1 MHAEREEGQLMTKAL
16 DNGFPTSKKIAYDP
30 DRGFYRTDTGS
41 ALARGQSAVV
51 LGRAT
56 QPPIEWL
63 MAREQRDKRVGEPLR
78 ELHYLAT
85 SNLPA
90 GLLQRAD
97 KNERRRLLAR
107 AGENVAR
114 LERGE
119 SGGRAFEEEERTFSS
134 RASSGPM
141 QRLNAPEASAVA
153 GVCVVELGAQA
164 RPQPSNSS
172 QPESQ

>member
-1 MHAEREEGQLMTKAL
+1 MHAELEEGQLITKAL
-16 DNGFPTSKKIAYDP
+16 DNGFPTSTKIAHDP

-41 ALARGQSAVV
+41 ALARGQLAVV

-85 SNLPA
+85 SNPPA

>member
-1 MHAEREEGQLMTKAL
+1 MHAELEEGQLITKAL
-16 DNGFPTSKKIAYDP
+16 DNGFPTSTKIAHDP

-85 SNLPA
+85 SNPPA

-114 LERGE
+114 LERGDVHLDGSAGSFGFFGGLE
-119 SGGRAFEEEERTFSS
+119 STHERNGGCHAAHRT
-134 RASSGPM
+134 RTAGRNQP
-141 QRLNAPEASAVA
+141 RPLA
-153 GVCVVELGAQA
+153 GVDWSVTHGDP
-164 RPQPSNSS
+164 R
-172 QPESQ
+172 

>member
-1 MHAEREEGQLMTKAL
+1 MTKAL

-63 MAREQRDKRVGEPLR
+63 MAREQREKRVGEPLR
-78 ELHYLAT
+78 ELHYFAT
-85 SNLPA
+85 SNPPA

-97 KNERRRLLAR
+97 KNEDAYGPGRRKCRR
-107 AGENVAR
+107 A
-114 LERGE
+114 
-119 SGGRAFEEEERTFSS
+119 
-134 RASSGPM
+134 
-141 QRLNAPEASAVA
+141 
-153 GVCVVELGAQA
+153 
-164 RPQPSNSS
+164 
-172 QPESQ
+172 